1 MAYVSQ
7 DQKAKLTPG
16 IKAVLKKYGVKATI
30 SVKHHSTLKVTLQS
44 GPFAFELHNDGFKR
58 VNVFHIDK
66 HYDGVE
72 QEFLNALL
80 AAMKGP
86 DWFDKTDIQ
95 SDYFHC
101 SWYNDIELGKYNK
114 PYVCTKS
121 KEAA

>member
-16 IKAVLKKYGVKATI
+16 IKAVLKKYGVKGTI

-44 GPFAFELHNDGFKR
+44 GPFAFKLHDDGFKR
-58 VNVFHIDK
+58 VNVYHIEK
-66 HYDGVE
+66 HYDGEE
-72 QEFLNALL
+72 QVFLNELL

-101 SWYNDIELGKYNK
+101 SWYNDIELGKGRAK
-114 PYVCTKS
+114 PYICN